1 LAAITEQMRTTIT
14 ILFAFLSLNTF
25 GQVICSSTNFDYF
38 WNGDTINRTI
48 RGKKQGLWIIIDL
61 PIKCNDC
68 KECRGS
74 TAIISYKIVAQG
86 NYLNDK
92 KVGNWR
98 YFHNNSIIKCYTKY
112 QDGVIDSTN
121 TSYDP
126 SGNVISRSYY
136 SNGER
141 DSTIVYYNINNIKFR
156 GYYNGNKLSHFTIYY
171 PNGQTKY
178 NASQISKYKANNL
191 EYFDEFG
198 NVLNPREKDILVIAT
213 IEKLIQYIE

>member
-1 LAAITEQMRTTIT
+1 MRSIIT
-14 ILFAFLSLNTF
+14 ILFVFLSLNTF
-25 GQVICSSTNFDYF
+25 GQVICSSKNFDYF
-38 WNGDTINRTI
+38 WLGDTINRTI
-48 RGKKQGLWIIIDL
+48 RGKKQGPWIIINQT
-61 PIKCNDC
+61 IKCNDC
-68 KECRGS
+68 SECKGG

-92 KVGNWR
+92 KVGNWY
-98 YFHNNSIIKCYTKY
+98 YFHNNSIIKSLTKY
-112 QDGVIDSTN
+112 QEGVIDSTN

-141 DSTIVYYNINNIKFR
+141 DSIIVYYNINNIKFR

-178 NASQISKYKANNL
+178 NASQIAKYRANYL
-191 EYFDEFG
+191 EYFDEYG
-198 NVLNPREKDILVIAT
+198 NEIKPREKDILIIAAL
-213 IEKLIQYIE
+213 EKLIQYIE